1 MNSGGFSRRGAWP
14 DAVNP
19 LDVASDKIVQRGA
32 NMAFLALVFALG
44 RSCQQVKRGADAA
57 LGLGFFYR
65 RFEAGRERAS
75 QQLELVGLTL
85 SATNRT
91 KPLVPPAS
99 TSPVPSESDPQD
111 VLVQKNWQ
119 VDLQPPKRPGTLGTA
134 TGALRP
140 PLDVLEGAKRAGGGT
155 HSEAPSHVG
164 PYSPARTRIG
174 RRRGPKR
181 RALIYILAYI
191 TICSV

>member
-1 MNSGGFSRRGAWP
+1 MFSSPSALTKKSCRILALRA
-14 DAVNP
+14 AAE
-19 LDVASDKIVQRGA
+19 ASKAQRGGG
-32 NMAFLALVFALG
+32 LLIPG
-44 RSCQQVKRGADAA
+44 RAMSSKFWRERQG
-57 LGLGFFYR
+57 GLGWEEHPR
-65 RFEAGRERAS
+65 SQIAPQTPPSGR
-75 QQLELVGLTL
+75 
-85 SATNRT
+85 
-91 KPLVPPAS
+91 K
-99 TSPVPSESDPQD
+99 TSPVPSESDTQD
-111 VLVQKNWQ
+111 ALVQKNWQ